1 MQWSTSAVNNIPEI
15 IRASGR
21 TPAVTVLDI
30 EAFETALR
38 DKLIEEASEL
48 HAAADRLEIRAEAAD
63 VMEVVIAL
71 AAYHGFDL
79 NDVAKE
85 ANRRRDERG
94 GFTKRLWLD

>member
-1 MQWSTSAVNNIPEI
+1 MGKLVRDNIPEM

-21 TPAVTVLDI
+21 TPAVNVLGM

-38 DKLIEEASEL
+38 AKIIEEASEL
-48 HAAADRLEIRAEAAD
+48 RAAANGMEICAEAAD
-63 VMEVVIAL
+63 VLEAVIAL
-71 AAYHGFDL
+71 AAYHGFSL

-94 GFTKRLWLD
+94 GFIKRYWLE